1 MFLRNPMEQARRIR
15 GGKFW
20 VACLLTLSAHGQQI
34 RPLAVEDAL
43 GTRSF
48 KVPRVALSPDGA
60 WVSYA
65 VAKDDSRG
73 NAETMVSGSTAAP
86 SVKVVANTY
95 VRNVVTG
102 EERDLG
108 ESDVASPTPA
118 WSPDGRSLIF
128 VAGRGRTSKLCL
140 WNSAG
145 NDVRILWDRG
155 VAGFQLA
162 WTPDGTKVIFAI
174 SSGDLPQGNNSTPA
188 ISDGKASAVEASSAS
203 IGSMTVFRSHHLS
216 TQNEA
221 TGEADPWSLDR
232 RLSNL
237 VMMDVRSRKISTL
250 IERQRIAKFLVSRDG
265 SRVAYTIPRRF
276 ERPGSQQILFDLAV
290 VSLLTEKPKTVAFAI
305 RLNWDGAE
313 FSWSPSG
320 EQLSFRTGGM
330 EETSADCYVVDLNG
344 KGARNISALPDQA
357 SGRLYTT
364 DPPVWDAQG
373 RSVYFAYEG
382 ALWKASLADGK
393 AAEVGRVAG
402 RRITRVLRR
411 PANTLWTPKQ
421 TDFAIVLTH
430 DDGNKQDG
438 FYAIDPS
445 TREVKR
451 LLENGQCYT
460 CSNRSD
466 SEVVSEDGERMAYFA
481 EDTQH
486 DRDLWMVDSQFQSP
500 RQLTHLH
507 PELEKYKMGEAR
519 LIDWFSLDGE
529 PLHGA
534 LLLPP
539 DYRQGMRYPLVVFC
553 YGGVSLSDSMDRFG
567 FDGPGP
573 LNLQL
578 LATRGYAVLLPDAPL
593 QLGTP
598 MLDLAKTVL
607 PGVDRLVELGIADRD
622 RLGIM
627 GQSYGGYSTVAMISE
642 TKRFRAAIEVD
653 GYADTLGIY
662 GSMAQDGSSFGID
675 VEEHGLGSMGGSP
688 WQFRDRYLENSPIL
702 YFDRVETPLLIVQG
716 TRDPIVPMFL
726 ADEIFVGLRRLGKE
740 AEYQRYDG
748 EGHDPNY
755 WSHDHQVVFCEQM
768 IRWFD
773 VHLKANSH

>member
-1 MFLRNPMEQARRIR
+1 MFLGNSMEQARRIR
-15 GGKFW
+15 RGKFW
-20 VACLLTLSAHGQQI
+20 VACLLALSAHGQQI
-34 RPLAVEDAL
+34 QPLAVEDAL

-48 KVPRVALSPDGA
+48 KVPRVALSPDGT

-65 VAKDDSRG
+65 VAKDDRRD
-73 NAETMVSGSTAAP
+73 NAEPSVSGSTVSP

-108 ESDVASPTPA
+108 ESDVQAPTPA
-118 WSPDGRSLIF
+118 WSPDGRSLTF

-140 WNSAG
+140 WDSAR
-145 NDVRILWDRG
+145 NDVAILWEGG

-162 WTPDGTKVIFAI
+162 WTPDGQKAIFAVP
-174 SSGDLPQGNNSTPA
+174 SGDLPQGNTTSPA
-188 ISDGKASAVEASSAS
+188 ASGEKASAVHARSAS
-203 IGSMTVFRSHHLS
+203 ITVFRSLLLP
-216 TQNEA
+216 A
-221 TGEADPWSLDR
+221 TDKPTGGSDPWSLDR
-232 RLSNL
+232 RVCRL
-237 VMMDVRSRKISTL
+237 VMVDVRSRKTITL
-250 IERQRIAKFLVSRDG
+250 IKRERIAKFLISPDG
-265 SRVAYTIPRRF
+265 SSIAYTIPRRF
-276 ERPGSQQILFDLAV
+276 ERSGSQQILFDLALL
-290 VSLLTEKPKTVAFAI
+290 SLATDKSKTVTSAI

-357 SGRLYTT
+357 PGRFYTT

-382 ALWKASLADGK
+382 ALWKASLGEGK
-393 AAEVGRVAG
+393 AAEVGRVPS

-411 PANTLWTPKQ
+411 PANILWTHKQ
-421 TDFAIVLTH
+421 SDFAIVLTH

-438 FYAIDPS
+438 FYALDPN
-445 TREVKR
+445 TRETKR

-460 CSNRSD
+460 CNNRSD
-466 SEVVSEDGERMAYFA
+466 AEVVSEDGERMAYFA

-486 DRDLWMVDSQFQSP
+486 DRDLWMVDSEFQLP
-500 RQLTHLH
+500 RQVTHLH

-539 DYRQGMRYPLVVFC
+539 DYRQGTRYPLIVFC
-553 YGGVSLSDSMDRFG
+553 YGGISLSDSMDRFG
-567 FDGPGP
+567 FQGPGP

-627 GQSYGGYSTVAMISE
+627 GHSYGGYSAVAMIAE

-675 VEEHGLGSMGGSP
+675 VEEHGLGSLGGSP
-688 WQFRDRYLENSPIL
+688 WQYRERYLENSPIL

-716 TRDPIVPMFL
+716 TRDFTVPMFL
-726 ADEIFVGLRRLGKE
+726 ADEMFVGLRRLGKE